1 MTTTP
6 PTNYY
11 SNSIFWVETDRIV
24 PNPFQ
29 PRKHFDEHALQD
41 LAESIRQYG
50 VLQPLVVT
58 RKEITKDDGGIGVV
72 YELIAGERRLRASRL
87 AAVVQVPVII
97 RAAEETDKMKL
108 ELAIIENLQREDLNP
123 IDRALAFKELVEK
136 FNLKHGEVATK
147 VGKSR
152 EYVSNSIRLLALP
165 EEMQQA
171 VLSNQ
176 ISEGHARTL
185 LMLGDKKDEQDV
197 LFKEVMAKKL
207 TVRETERIARRIAI
221 EKARKATLTPE
232 LMQMEKSLSE
242 SLGTRV
248 HIEPKVE
255 GGSGKVLIDYFNPED
270 LQEIIALLEQS
281 RQARALGAVS
291 ASAGGAIGAAAG
303 AATVGTAAAA
313 LGTTAPTEGS
323 LADAALDTATMYGT
337 DTMPAE
343 VASVNDPLVMQN
355 DAPENAPEET
365 DEDLYATFS
374 V

>member
-58 RKEITKDDGGIGVV
+58 RKEITKDDGGIGVA
-72 YELIAGERRLRASRL
+72 YELIAGERRLRAARL
-87 AAVVQVPVII
+87 AQVVQVPVII
-97 RAAEETDKMKL
+97 RAVEESDKMKL

-123 IDRALAFKELVEK
+123 IDRALAFRELVEK
-136 FNLKHGEVATK
+136 FSLKHGEVATK

-165 EEMQQA
+165 EEMQQS
-171 VLSNQ
+171 LLMGHM
-176 ISEGHARTL
+176 SEGHARTL
-185 LMLGDKKDEQDV
+185 LMLSDRKEEQDT
-197 LFKEVMAKKL
+197 LFREVMAKKL

-232 LMQMEKSLSE
+232 LMLMEKSLSE
-242 SLGTRV
+242 TLGTRV

-255 GGSGKVLIDYFNPED
+255 GGSGKLLIDYFNPED
-270 LQEIIALLEQS
+270 LQHIIALLEKS
-281 RQARALGAVS
+281 RADRELSNPSHSVQQN
-291 ASAGGAIGAAAG
+291 ASANGMQVVAAAVVG
-303 AATVGTAAAA
+303 AGV
-313 LGTTAPTEGS
+313 
-323 LADAALDTATMYGT
+323 
-337 DTMPAE
+337 AE
-343 VASVNDPLVMQN
+343 VMSPNMAAETPSVNDPLVMQN
-355 DAPENAPEET
+355 DAPENTPEET

>member
-1 MTTTP
+1 MTTQP

-29 PRKHFDEHALQD
+29 PRKHFDEHALAD

-72 YELIAGERRLRASRL
+72 YELIAGERRLRASRI
-87 AAVVQVPVII
+87 AQVVQVPVII
-97 RAAEETDKMKL
+97 RAVEESDKMKL

-123 IDRALAFKELVEK
+123 IDRALAFRELVDK

-165 EEMQQA
+165 EAMQTA
-171 VLSNQ
+171 VLGGQ

-185 LMLGDKKDEQDV
+185 LMLTDKKEEQDV

-242 SLGTRV
+242 TLGTRV
-248 HIEPKVE
+248 HIEPKTD
-255 GGSGKVLIDYFNPED
+255 GGSGKLLIDYFNPED
-270 LQEIIALLEQS
+270 LHAIIALLEQS
-281 RQARALGAVS
+281 KAEREMSAHMPVVPVVGVAA
-291 ASAGGAIGAAAG
+291 ASAIVVDA
-303 AATVGTAAAA
+303 
-313 LGTTAPTEGS
+313 
-323 LADAALDTATMYGT
+323 ADAFTASEAPYSDTLQTVDHLT
-337 DTMPAE
+337 E
-343 VASVNDPLVMQN
+343 SASVNDPLVMQN

-365 DEDLYATFS
+365 DEDLYVTF
-374 V
+374 VV

>member
-58 RKEITKDDGGIGVV
+58 RKEITKDDGGLGVA
-72 YELIAGERRLRASRL
+72 YELIAGERRLRAARL
-87 AAVVQVPVII
+87 AQVVQVPVII

-123 IDRALAFKELVEK
+123 IDRALAFKELADK
-136 FNLKHGEVATK
+136 FSLKHGEIATK

-165 EEMQQA
+165 EHIQGALQG
-171 VLSNQ
+171 NQ

-185 LMLGDKKDEQDV
+185 LMLGDRKEEQET
-197 LFKEVMAKKL
+197 LFKEIATKKL
-207 TVRETERIARRIAI
+207 TVREAERIARRIAV
-221 EKARKATLTPE
+221 EKARKQSLTPE
-232 LMQMEKSLSE
+232 LMQMEKQLSE
-242 SLGTRV
+242 SLNTRV
-248 HIEPKVE
+248 HIEPRE
-255 GGSGKVLIDYFNPED
+255 QGGKLLIDYFDGRD
-270 LQEIIALLEQS
+270 LEQIIQLLEANK
-281 RQARALGAVS
+281 RARAVGNALGTVAGSVAV
-291 ASAGGAIGAAAG
+291 AG
-303 AATVGTAAAA
+303 AAMGAVGV
-313 LGTTAPTEGS
+313 PQ
-323 LADAALDTATMYGT
+323 
-337 DTMPAE
+337 PAE
-343 VASVNDPLVMQN
+343 ESAPESVAADTVTQPTVNDPLVMQD
-355 DAPENAPEET
+355 DANET
-365 DEDLYATFS
+365 GMDESDEDLYATFT

>member
-29 PRKHFDEHALQD
+29 PRKHFDEHALND

-58 RKEITKDDGGIGVV
+58 RKEITKDDGGLGVA
-72 YELIAGERRLRASRL
+72 YELIAGERRLRAARL
-87 AAVVQVPVII
+87 AQVVQVPVII
-97 RAAEETDKMKL
+97 RAVEETDKMKL

-123 IDRALAFKELVEK
+123 IDRALAFRELVEK

-165 EEMQQA
+165 EEMQGA
-171 VLSNQ
+171 LLGGQ

-185 LMLGDKKDEQDV
+185 LMLGDRKEEQET

-232 LMQMEKSLSE
+232 LMQMEKQLS
-242 SLGTRV
+242 STLGTRV
-248 HIEPKVE
+248 HIEPKLE
-255 GGSGKVLIDYFNPED
+255 GGSGKLLIDYFNPED
-270 LQEIIALLEQS
+270 LQNIIALLDASKRTAEIRPAMSAQNAVHAPATV
-281 RQARALGAVS
+281 QAGVGAAVGAVVG
-291 ASAGGAIGAAAG
+291 AGGAAVAEEMMHDDAA
-303 AATVGTAAAA
+303 
-313 LGTTAPTEGS
+313 PY
-323 LADAALDTATMYGT
+323 ADATEPT
-337 DTMPAE
+337 
-343 VASVNDPLVMQN
+343 VNDPLVMQ
-355 DAPENAPEET
+355 DDSPENAPEET
-365 DEDLYATFS
+365 DEDLYATF
-374 V
+374 VV